1 MLKFQI
7 VSKDEEQHSPCIW
20 SPLLTCV
27 VFPWMKQAH
36 SIEGDRLERR
46 EGFSL
51 PPGIWGTKEAERMVL
66 LQTAAELEALS
77 TSATLSGRAALGTW
91 LRVCVTELT
100 CHWSELCLVPIA
112 S

>member
-46 EGFSL
+46 ERGFF
-51 PPGIWGTKEAERMVL
+51 
-66 LQTAAELEALS
+66 S
-77 TSATLSGRAALGTW
+77 TSRDLGD
-91 LRVCVTELT
+91 
-100 CHWSELCLVPIA
+100 
-112 S
+112 